1 MSLLRNEILA
11 TCIKFGVLI
20 FLKKVCLEHFVFCR
34 NIIKTKFFP
43 GLDCDRQNKCIWS
56 KNRVEAF
63 FSHA

>member
-43 GLDCDRQNKCIWS
+43 DWIVTDKIN
-56 KNRVEAF
+56 AF
-63 FSHA
+63 GAKIE